1 MWMFITGGL
10 LIAVVVG
17 AIAFSVTIGRNMGLV
32 CATAG
37 IFLIGLTFVQARYSD
52 RWASSNITSEEFA
65 RCFKNVPKVIGDWEA
80 EELKVKDEVRE
91 TAGAVGYVSRAY
103 QNTKTGQTVTLW
115 LIVGHARDIC
125 RHTPDI
131 CYPSSGFH
139 KQSKENVPYTMAF
152 DDAPPSHF
160 WTNSFIREDRNGR
173 ALERV
178 FWSWYKPNENSAVK
192 WVAPEHQRWIF
203 GNARALYKMY
213 FSSQMPSPKQTADE
227 SACIEFAQRFLPQ
240 LENALLEQDVE
251 PNDQAAASS

>member
-1 MWMFITGGL
+1 MEGEAVK
-10 LIAVVVG
+10 LI
-17 AIAFSVTIGRNMGLV
+17 L
-32 CATAG
+32 
-37 IFLIGLTFVQARYSD
+37 
-52 RWASSNITSEEFA
+52 
-65 RCFKNVPKVIGDWEA
+65 
-80 EELKVKDEVRE
+80 
-91 TAGAVGYVSRAY
+91 GAVLAAAAI
-103 QNTKTGQTVTLW
+103 LP
-115 LIVGHARDIC
+115 A
-125 RHTPDI
+125 
-131 CYPSSGFH
+131 
-139 KQSKENVPYTMAF
+139 MAA
-152 DDAPPSHF
+152 DAPPMRIFIASDSTAQDYKPDRYPQTG
-160 WTNSFIREDRNGR
+160 WGTMLRCAVTGNVEIENRAIGGRSTNSFIREDRNGR